1 MQNIVGGKVWIQFL
15 KGSVVQN
22 RAEPVIGSN
31 GQMYPAIGAYIQAFG
46 PDLAGG
52 AAAAFLHSTNCGC
65 TQPGAAVPAS
75 RRTFSWKLR
84 SCWLTGNSFSM
95 AFIPNTL

>member
-1 MQNIVGGKVWIQFL
+1 MQHIVGGKVWIQFL

-52 AAAAFLHSTNCGC
+52 AAAAFYILTI
-65 TQPGAAVPAS
+65 AAAPAGRS
-75 RRTFSWKLR
+75 RSSIAADFQLEAAP
-84 SCWLTGNSFSM
+84 CWLTGNSFSNG
-95 AFIPNTL
+95 IHP

>member
-1 MQNIVGGKVWIQFL
+1 MQHIVGGKVWIQFL

-52 AAAAFLHSTNCGC
+52 AAAAFF
-65 TQPGAAVPAS
+65 
-75 RRTFSWKLR
+75 TFNKLR
-84 SCWLTGNSFSM
+84 LHPAGRSRTSIAADFQLEAALLLAGREQLFNG
-95 AFIPNTL
+95 IHP

>member
-1 MQNIVGGKVWIQFL
+1 MQHIVGGKVWIQFL

-52 AAAAFLHSTNCGC
+52 AAAAFFTFNKLRLH
-65 TQPGAAVPAS
+65 PAGAAVPAS